1 MRTKLAV
8 VTLVLISALAL
19 AGVDGPNERSL
30 GKSRLVG
37 PNYWDSFTAEVAS
50 IYATATACWSFN
62 DPTDL
67 GNDDC
72 TNTYDLTLVNTP
84 TATGGALGYAMAT
97 LAASSQYAWVVDSAA
112 TSLDGDKTFS
122 AWFVRDTAGAN
133 MALFSQRTS
142 GNGAYQCSV
151 DVANNVGC
159 YITDS
164 NDASFSEPA
173 VGAVTV
179 GQRYLVHFWYDTS
192 DKKAYIQV
200 NDGAPSAGAALPNG
214 PISSSQDFNVGRLAG
229 SIYGDGVRGPIMIHS
244 EVLSSADKT
253 SLYNSGKGK
262 TCADLSGAELTNLV
276 SCWDMDEDGGPY
288 ADSIGSNNL
297 TAVNTPTR
305 AAGLVERSDSGMA
318 VSVVGG
324 SDQYLNVAGFNP
336 TTTGGYTLA
345 QWFSLS
351 ELLDGHGAGIPNQF
365 LFYNDYTNALIYDDG
380 FILPSC
386 SGGNPD
392 DGDWHL
398 AIMWVDTSTG
408 KGYCTIDD
416 GTSAGTALT
425 GSYVAVNGTFSVG
438 KVNSSPSSSAIDNTA
453 FWPRPL
459 TSDERA
465 TLYNSGAGTYYAS
478 AWGDMIHNGPYYA
491 SADPIMLQPL
501 RYPPPSS
508 RRFYVR

>member
-305 AAGLVERSDSGMA
+305 AAGLVERSDSGMGVATVGASSQKLTNANALLGNSDFTVALWVNITAGASAEQNLFYGGSPGAARTDIYEYVGSGITGYVGGQFVTVGAASA
-318 VSVVGG
+318 VSEWTLVILGWDS
-324 SDQYLNVAGFNP
+324 SDTKGFVSINGAAKSKTANVSAA
-336 TTTGGYTLA
+336 TWSDTTGFAARNTSGYLTA
-345 QWFSLS
+345 A
-351 ELLDGHGAGIPNQF
+351 LD
-365 LFYNDYTNALIYDDG
+365 NAVI
-380 FILPSC
+380 
-386 SGGNPD
+386 
-392 DGDWHL
+392 WQ
-398 AIMWVDTSTG
+398 
-408 KGYCTIDD
+408 K
-416 GTSAGTALT
+416 ALT
-425 GSYVAVNGTFSVG
+425 ADE
-438 KVNSSPSSSAIDNTA
+438 ITA
-453 FWPRPL
+453 FY
-459 TSDERA
+459 A
-465 TLYNSGAGTYYAS
+465 SGAGDFYAAYWDAIFS
-478 AWGDMIHNGPYYA
+478 DGLRFAWSTEPET
-491 SADPIMLQPL
+491 
-501 RYPPPSS
+501 
-508 RRFYVR
+508 RRIYVR